1 MAPQSRGEDLGAAWR
16 ALAGGGTGDGWRT
29 IPLASLG
36 RAKLLAAR
44 RFPANEEAILVG
56 FDTVRIPPMEQLP
69 QGRGFA
75 VEPVKFSSSGMTGNW
90 ISLSRRGAASLD
102 LFTMMVEDIAG
113 LLAANAGQ
121 NDERL
126 LQILLAR
133 IRAWQDFMQRG
144 GAELL
149 SSEAETGLCG
159 ELVAL
164 LELLKAGLSPNA
176 VVEAWQGPLDGVQDF
191 YLGAGAIEVKST
203 VAQTGF
209 PAGISSLEQLDDAFR
224 QPLFLAGVR
233 LSLQGSGATLP
244 DYVSR
249 VRSELCGEIAAADSF
264 TIRLMRAGYADSF
277 ADRYTRRFAVADVL
291 LFPVSGAFPRLTRSS
306 TAAEIRRA
314 HYDLDLDLLRIERV
328 TFGQALTQLGVI

>member
-1 MAPQSRGEDLGAAWR
+1 MAPQSRGEELRSVWR
-16 ALAGGGTGDGWRT
+16 ALAGGETGDGWRT
-29 IPLASLG
+29 IPLASPG
-36 RAKLLAAR
+36 RIRLLAAR

-56 FDTVRIPPMEQLP
+56 FDTVRIPPAEQLP

-75 VEPVKFSSSGMTGNW
+75 VEPVQFSAPGVTGNW

-113 LLAANAGQ
+113 VLAASAGQ

-126 LQILLAR
+126 LQTLLAR

-144 GAELL
+144 SGELL
-149 SSEAETGLCG
+149 SPEAEIGLCG
-159 ELVAL
+159 ELVIL
-164 LELLKAGLSPNA
+164 LELLKAGVSPNA
-176 VVEAWQGPLDGVQDF
+176 AVEAWHGPLDGIQDF
-191 YLGAGAIEVKST
+191 HLGTGAVEVKST
-203 VAQTGF
+203 VAQASF

-233 LSLQGSGATLP
+233 LSLHGSGATLP

-249 VRSELCGEIAAADSF
+249 VRSELRGEIAAADSF
-264 TIRLMRAGYADSF
+264 TVRLMRAGYADSF

-291 LFPVSGAFPRLTRSS
+291 LLPVTDGFPRLARST

-314 HYDLDLDLLRIERV
+314 RYDLDLDLLAVERV